1 MELTLATWS
10 HIIGTGGAALLLFA
24 YFLVSKGKVD
34 GKSKFY
40 QLLNV
45 VGSAML
51 AVNTGFFTAWPSFG
65 LNIIWI
71 FIGVTALGRIA
82 VDRKKGDAASKK
94 AST

>member
-1 MELTLATWS
+1 M
-10 HIIGTGGAALLLFA
+10 FA

-45 VGSAML
+45 GGSAML

-71 FIGVTALGRIA
+71 FIGVTTLGRIA
-82 VDRKKGDAASKK
+82 ADRKKVDETLK
-94 AST
+94 